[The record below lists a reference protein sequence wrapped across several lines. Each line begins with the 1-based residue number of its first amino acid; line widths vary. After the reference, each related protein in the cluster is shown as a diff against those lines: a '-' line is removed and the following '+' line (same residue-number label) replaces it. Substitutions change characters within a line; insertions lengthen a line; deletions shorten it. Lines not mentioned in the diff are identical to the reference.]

1 LEAFE
6 QPVIIIAGGYD
17 KGTAFDELG
26 EKIAQKAKAAI
37 LIGQTAQK
45 IAASIADNSKSDTTV
60 KFAHSLTEAVNLASQ
75 LAAEG
80 DVVLL
85 SPACASYDMF
95 DNFEH
100 RGREFIKLVTRR
112 S

>member
-6 QPVIIIAGGYD
+6 SAEGGVIIIAGGYD
-17 KGTAFDELG
+17 KGVSFDGLG
-26 EKIAQKAKAAI
+26 EAITKRTKAAV
-37 LIGQTAQK
+37 LMGQTAPK
-45 IAASIADNSKSDTTV
+45 IVSAISKTQDPRLKTQV
-60 KFAHSLTEAVNLASQ
+60 KFARSLAEAVDLARR
-75 LAAEG
+75 LAVGG

-100 RGREFIKLVTRR
+100 RGREFT
-112 S
+112 